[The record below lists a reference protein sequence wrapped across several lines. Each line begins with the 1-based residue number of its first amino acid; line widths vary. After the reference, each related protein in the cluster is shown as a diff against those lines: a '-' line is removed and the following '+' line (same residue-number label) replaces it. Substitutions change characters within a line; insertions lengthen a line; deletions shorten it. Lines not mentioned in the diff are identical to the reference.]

1 MKTKQKQEARKA
13 RPEQSITYESGL
25 KSQDKNYTAQ
35 YNTDKQHIN
44 STVAWQT
51 IQHSVAA
58 ECSV

>member
-1 MKTKQKQEARKA
+1 MTKQKQAAHKA
-13 RPEQSITYESGL
+13 RPEQSITSESGL
-25 KSQDKNYTAQ
+25 KSQDKNHTAQ